1 MLAIKSEKRL
11 KSAGRIL
18 LRIVSWPL
26 RWIASFFLNE
36 WEVTI
41 WIDPQKK
48 TFYNFKWLEK
58 CEPKHLKGKLTS
70 GEPFEMKTQEAFNY
84 QIKKVK

>member
-1 MLAIKSEKRL
+1 MLLTKSGKKL
-11 KSAGRIL
+11 KNAGKTL
-18 LRIVSWPL
+18 LKIVSWPV
-26 RWIASFFLNE
+26 RWIVSFFFNE

-48 TFYNFKWLEK
+48 TEYHFKWLEK
-58 CEPKHLKGKLTS
+58 CEAKHLKGKLVS
-70 GEPFEMKTQEAFNY
+70 GEPFELKTQEAFNF

>member
-1 MLAIKSEKRL
+1 MLLTKSGKKL
-11 KSAGRIL
+11 KSAGKIL
-18 LRIVSWPL
+18 LKIVSWPL
-26 RWIASFFLNE
+26 RWIVSFFFNE

-48 TFYNFKWLEK
+48 TEYQFKWLDK
-58 CEPKHLKGKLTS
+58 CEPKHLKGKLIS
-70 GEPFEMKTQEAFNY
+70 GEPFELRTQEAFNY

>member
-1 MLAIKSEKRL
+1 MLPIKSEKKL
-11 KSAGRIL
+11 KSAGRTL
-18 LRIVSWPL
+18 LRIVSCPV
-26 RWIASFFLNE
+26 RWIVSFFFNE

-48 TFYNFKWLEK
+48 TEYHFKWLDK
-58 CEPKHLKGKLTS
+58 CEPKHLKGKLVS
-70 GEPFEMKTQEAFNY
+70 GEPFEMKTQEAFNF

>member
-1 MLAIKSEKRL
+1 MLLTKSGKKL
-11 KSAGRIL
+11 KSAGKIL
-18 LRIVSWPL
+18 LKIVSWPL
-26 RWIASFFLNE
+26 RWIASFFFNE

-48 TFYNFKWLEK
+48 TEYQFKWLDK
-58 CEPKHLKGKLTS
+58 CESKHLKGKLIS
-70 GEPFEMKTQEAFNY
+70 GEPFELRTQEAFNY

>member
-1 MLAIKSEKRL
+1 MLLIKSEKKL
-11 KSAGRIL
+11 KSAGKIL
-18 LRIVSWPL
+18 LKIVSWPL
-26 RWIASFFLNE
+26 RWIVSFFFNE

-48 TFYNFKWLEK
+48 TEYKFKWLDK
-58 CEPKHLKGKLTS
+58 CEPKHLKGKLVS
-70 GEPFEMKTQEAFNY
+70 GEPFELKTQEAFNF

>member
-1 MLAIKSEKRL
+1 MLLTKSGKKL
-11 KSAGRIL
+11 KSAGKIL
-18 LRIVSWPL
+18 LKIVSWPL
-26 RWIASFFLNE
+26 RWIASFFFNE

-48 TFYNFKWLEK
+48 TEYHFKWLDK
-58 CEPKHLKGKLTS
+58 CEPKHLKGKLIS
-70 GEPFEMKTQEAFNY
+70 GEPFELRTQEAFNY

>member
-11 KSAGRIL
+11 KSAGKIL

-58 CEPKHLKGKLTS
+58 CESKHLKGKLTS
-70 GEPFEMKTQEAFNY
+70 GESFEMKTQDAFNY

>member
-1 MLAIKSEKRL
+1 MLLTKSGKKL
-11 KSAGRIL
+11 KKIGRIL
-18 LRIVSWPL
+18 SRTASWPL
-26 RWIASFFLNE
+26 RWIVSFFVNE

-48 TFYNFKWLEK
+48 TMYNFKWLEK

-70 GEPFEMKTQEAFNY
+70 GEPFELKTQDAFNF

>member
-1 MLAIKSEKRL
+1 MLLTKSGKKL
-11 KSAGRIL
+11 KSAGKIL
-18 LRIVSWPL
+18 LKIVSWPL
-26 RWIASFFLNE
+26 RGIASFFFNE

-48 TFYNFKWLEK
+48 TEYQFKWLDK
-58 CEPKHLKGKLTS
+58 CEPKHLKGKLIS
-70 GEPFEMKTQEAFNY
+70 GEPFELRTQEAFNY

>member
-1 MLAIKSEKRL
+1 MLLTKSGKKLREIG
-11 KSAGRIL
+11 STL
-18 LRIVSWPL
+18 LRTASWPL
-26 RWIASFFLNE
+26 RWIVKFFTNE

-48 TFYNFKWLEK
+48 TQYQFKWLEVCK
-58 CEPKHLKGKLTS
+58 PTHLKGRLTS
-70 GEPFEMKTQEAFNY
+70 GEPFELNTQEAFNF

>member
-1 MLAIKSEKRL
+1 MLLTKSGSKL
-11 KSAGRIL
+11 KKIGSTL
-18 LRIVSWPL
+18 LRIASWPL
-26 RWIASFFLNE
+26 RWIVKFFINE

-48 TFYNFKWLEK
+48 TQYQFKWLDK
-58 CEPKHLKGKLTS
+58 CEPTHLKGRLIS
-70 GEPFEMKTQEAFNY
+70 GESFELKTQEAFNF

>member
-1 MLAIKSEKRL
+1 MLLTKSGKKL
-11 KSAGRIL
+11 KSAGKIL
-18 LRIVSWPL
+18 LKIVSWPL
-26 RWIASFFLNE
+26 RWIASFFFNE

-48 TFYNFKWLEK
+48 TEYQFKWLDK
-58 CEPKHLKGKLTS
+58 CEPKHLKGKLIS
-70 GEPFEMKTQEAFNY
+70 GEPFELRTQEAFNY

>member
-18 LRIVSWPL
+18 LRIVSWPV

>member
-1 MLAIKSEKRL
+1 MLLTKSGKKL
-11 KSAGRIL
+11 KSAGKIL
-18 LRIVSWPL
+18 LKIVSWPVH
-26 RWIASFFLNE
+26 WIVSFFINE

-48 TFYNFKWLEK
+48 TQYHFKWLDK
-58 CEPKHLKGKLTS
+58 CEPKHLKGKLIS
-70 GEPFEMKTQEAFNY
+70 GEPFELKTQDAFNF

>member
-1 MLAIKSEKRL
+1 MLLIKSEKKL
-11 KSAGRIL
+11 KSAGKTL
-18 LRIVSWPL
+18 LKIVSWPV
-26 RWIASFFLNE
+26 RWIVSFFFNE

-48 TFYNFKWLEK
+48 TEYHFKWLDK
-58 CEPKHLKGKLTS
+58 CESKHLKGRLVS
-70 GEPFEMKTQEAFNY
+70 GEPFELRTQEAFNY

>member
-1 MLAIKSEKRL
+1 MLLTKSGKKL

-26 RWIASFFLNE
+26 RWIVSFFTNE

-48 TFYNFKWLEK
+48 TQYQFKWLEK
-58 CEPKHLKGKLTS
+58 CEAKHLKGKLVS
-70 GEPFEMKTQEAFNY
+70 GEPFELKTQDAFNF

>member
-1 MLAIKSEKRL
+1 MLLIKSEKKL
-11 KSAGRIL
+11 KNAGRTL
-18 LRIVSWPL
+18 LKIVSWPV
-26 RWIASFFLNE
+26 RWIVSFFINE

-48 TFYNFKWLEK
+48 TQYQFKWLDK
-58 CEPKHLKGKLTS
+58 CESKHLKGKLTS
-70 GEPFEMKTQEAFNY
+70 GEPFELKTQEAFNY

>member
-1 MLAIKSEKRL
+1 MLLTKSGKKL
-11 KSAGRIL
+11 KSAGKIL
-18 LRIVSWPL
+18 LKIVSWPL
-26 RWIASFFLNE
+26 RWIASFFFNE

-48 TFYNFKWLEK
+48 TEYHFKWLDK
-58 CEPKHLKGKLTS
+58 CEPRHLKGKLIS
-70 GEPFEMKTQEAFNY
+70 GEPFELRTQEAFNY